1 MYGLTQRSYQERH
14 FDVNP
19 TLDMIEQL
27 SAKGVKF
34 YQCGQS
40 TEFIGIKKS
49 ELAPQI
55 SLAFFAMTM
64 LTTLQASGYNLVPL

>member
-1 MYGLTQRSYQERH
+1 
-14 FDVNP
+14 
-19 TLDMIEQL
+19 MIEQL

-40 TEFIGIKKS
+40 TEFMGIQKS

-64 LTTLQASGYNLVPL
+64 LTILQADGYSLVPL